1 MIFGLALLF
10 LGGLLAGRLCRQL
23 RLPPL
28 LGMLL
33 LGIALGPY
41 ALDLLD
47 DSLLSIS
54 ADLRRIALVIILTRA
69 GLSLDLDSLKRV
81 GRPAFLLCFL
91 PAVCEICA
99 IVILAPRILG
109 LPPMEALLLG
119 TVLAAV
125 SPAVVVPHMVHL
137 MESGYGVQQGIPH
150 MILAGASIDD
160 IFVLGLFSVCTNLMS
175 GGSFSPLELI
185 RLPLSLIFGI
195 LAGILGALVLRRVFA
210 YFESSAQ
217 RVVLLLAVSFL
228 LLFIDDCMN
237 GAFSGLLAIMTL
249 AIALAKQIPIKEISA
264 HYNNLWAGAE
274 PILFVLVG
282 TSVNISYA
290 ANSSLP
296 VLLVIAGA
304 LLFRMLGV
312 LLCTAKTHLL
322 ARERIFCM
330 LSYTPKATVQAA
342 IGAIPLSLGFSCGQ
356 TVLTAAVFSILLTA
370 PLGAIAIHTTYR
382 KLLAPPS
389 HHAETKNSQES
400 SCEP

>member
-33 LGIALGPY
+33 LGIVLGPY

-69 GLSLDLDSLKRV
+69 GLSLDLNSLKRV

-109 LPPMEALLLG
+109 LHTMEALLLG

-137 MESGYGVQQGIPH
+137 LESGYGVKQGIPQ
-150 MILAGASIDD
+150 MILAGASLDD

-175 GGSFSPLELI
+175 GGAFSPMEI
-185 RLPLSLIFGI
+185 VRLPLSLLFGI
-195 LAGILGALVLRRVFA
+195 LAGILCALVLRRVFA
-210 YFESSAQ
+210 FFESSAQ
-217 RVVLLLAVSFL
+217 QVVLILAVSFL
-228 LLFIDDCMN
+228 LLFIDDRMN
-237 GAFSGLLAIMTL
+237 SAFSGLLAIMTL
-249 AIALAKQIPIKEISA
+249 AIALQIPVKEISA
-264 HYNNLWAGAE
+264 HYNSLWAGAE

-282 TSVNISYA
+282 ASVNISYA

-296 VLLVIAGA
+296 VLLVIVGA

-322 ARERIFCM
+322 ARERLFCM

-342 IGAIPLSLGFSCGQ
+342 IGAIPLSLGFACGQ
-356 TVLTAAVFSILLTA
+356 TVLTAAVLSILLTA
-370 PLGAIAIHTTYR
+370 PLGAIAINTTYR
-382 KLLAPPS
+382 KLLSPS
-389 HHAETKNSQES
+389 PDQ
-400 SCEP
+400 

>member
-1 MIFGLALLF
+1 MFLGLALLF
-10 LGGLLAGRLCRQL
+10 LGGLLAGRLFRLL

-41 ALDLLD
+41 ALNLLD

-69 GLSLDLDSLKRV
+69 GLSLDLNSLKRV

-91 PAVCEICA
+91 PALCEICG

-109 LPPMEALLLG
+109 LSTMEALLLG

-137 MESGYGVQQGIPH
+137 LDTGYGVKQGIPQ
-150 MILAGASIDD
+150 MILAGASLDD
-160 IFVLGLFSVCTNLMS
+160 IFVLGLFSICTSLMS
-175 GGSFSPLELI
+175 GESVSAMAI
-185 RLPLSLIFGI
+185 IKLPLSLVFGI
-195 LAGILGALVLRRVFA
+195 LAGILCAFILRKVFVF
-210 YFESSAQ
+210 FESSAQ
-217 RVVLLLAVSFL
+217 RVVLMLAVSFM
-228 LLFIDDCMN
+228 LLFIDDHMD

-249 AIALAKQIPIKEISA
+249 AIALAKWIPTEEISA
-264 HYNNLWAGAE
+264 HYNSLWAGAE

-282 TSVNISYA
+282 ASVNIAYA

-296 VLLVIAGA
+296 VILVITGA
-304 LLFRMLGV
+304 LLFRMAGV
-312 LLCTAKTHLL
+312 LLCTAKTSLL

-330 LSYTPKATVQAA
+330 LAYMPKATVQAA
-342 IGAIPLSLGFSCGQ
+342 IGAIPLSLGFACGQ
-356 TVLTAAVFSILLTA
+356 TVLTAAVLSILLTA
-370 PLGAIAIHTTYR
+370 PLGAIAIDATYR
-382 KLLAPPS
+382 KLLSRAPAAP
-389 HHAETKNSQES
+389 AAPAAN
-400 SCEP
+400 